1 MQPLERAVAIFC
13 IACIC
18 AELTTQLAGSTW
30 ARRCIKAV
38 AGLYILVVFA
48 RTVPQAHVQL
58 RAFLVP
64 VQEPVSIASPE
75 TAILAQTQAQLEQ
88 TLAEQ
93 WCTKTGREA
102 SVAVML
108 KETDSVVAVCSA
120 QMTLPANCTAEER
133 QQAGAFLQ
141 EKLQL
146 LPKQIQDRLQRG
158 RKHHEARTFGTEE
171 VAANPAEKAE
181 PCTACIGSGLHG
193 HGAHFAFRV
202 VPGKSPGGTAGCI
215 SGGGYLQNTA
225 GAAADRADRAG
236 TGSRKDHCDAHTGK
250 RGGDRLCL
258 GHALGTD
265 PDAADSCAAGRR
277 DRTGTNCLS
286 TDHLRCGGRLRGR
299 RRCPGRLPHAQSW

>member
-93 WCTKTGREA
+93 WYTKTGREA

-108 KETDSVVAVCSA
+108 KETDSVVAICSA

-133 QQAGAFLQ
+133 QQAGAFCR
-141 EKLQL
+141 KSFSCC
-146 LPKQIQDRLQRG
+146 RNRSGSLQRG

-181 PCTACIGSGLHG
+181 PCTACIGSGLHR
-193 HGAHFAFRV
+193 HGTHFAFRV
-202 VPGKSPGGTAGCI
+202 VSGKSPGGTAGCI

-250 RGGDRLCL
+250 RRRRPSMLW
-258 GHALGTD
+258 TR
-265 PDAADSCAAGRR
+265 SR
-277 DRTGTNCLS
+277 DRPRNNRPMCCWMTGPRWHKLFIYRPS
-286 TDHLRCGGRLRGR
+286 AVWRSSARAAEMSGS
-299 RRCPGRLPHAQSW
+299 PPASQSW

>member
-75 TAILAQTQAQLEQ
+75 TSILAQTQAQLEQ

-93 WCTKTGREA
+93 WYTKTGREA

-108 KETDSVVAVCSA
+108 KETDSVVAICSA

-146 LPKQIQDRLQRG
+146 LPEQIRIAAAG
-158 RKHHEARTFGTEE
+158 EETARTFGTEE

-181 PCTACIGSGLHG
+181 PCTACIGSGLHR

-236 TGSRKDHCDAHTGK
+236 TGSRKDHWRRPFMPWT
-250 RGGDRLCL
+250 R
-258 GHALGTD
+258 
-265 PDAADSCAAGRR
+265 SR
-277 DRTGTNCLS
+277 DRPRRSRLMCCWTTG
-286 TDHLRCGGRLRGR
+286 
-299 RRCPGRLPHAQSW
+299 PHWNKLFIYRPSAVWRSSARAAEMSGSPPASQSW

>member
-75 TAILAQTQAQLEQ
+75 TSILAQTQAQLEQ

-93 WCTKTGREA
+93 WYTKTGRE
-102 SVAVML
+102 
-108 KETDSVVAVCSA
+108 DSVVAICSA

-146 LPKQIQDRLQRG
+146 LPEQIR
-158 RKHHEARTFGTEE
+158 
-171 VAANPAEKAE
+171 
-181 PCTACIGSGLHG
+181 I
-193 HGAHFAFRV
+193 
-202 VPGKSPGGTAGCI
+202 
-215 SGGGYLQNTA
+215 
-225 GAAADRADRAG
+225 AAAG
-236 TGSRKDHCDAHTGK
+236 EET
-250 RGGDRLCL
+250 
-258 GHALGTD
+258 
-265 PDAADSCAAGRR
+265 P
-277 DRTGTNCLS
+277 
-286 TDHLRCGGRLRGR
+286 
-299 RRCPGRLPHAQSW
+299 

>member
-48 RTVPQAHVQL
+48 RTVPQAHV
-58 RAFLVP
+58 
-64 VQEPVSIASPE
+64 SIASPE

-108 KETDSVVAVCSA
+108 KETDSVVAICSA

-146 LPKQIQDRLQRG
+146 LPKQIR
-158 RKHHEARTFGTEE
+158 
-171 VAANPAEKAE
+171 
-181 PCTACIGSGLHG
+181 I
-193 HGAHFAFRV
+193 
-202 VPGKSPGGTAGCI
+202 
-215 SGGGYLQNTA
+215 
-225 GAAADRADRAG
+225 AAAG
-236 TGSRKDHCDAHTGK
+236 EEI
-250 RGGDRLCL
+250 
-258 GHALGTD
+258 
-265 PDAADSCAAGRR
+265 P
-277 DRTGTNCLS
+277 
-286 TDHLRCGGRLRGR
+286 
-299 RRCPGRLPHAQSW
+299 

>member
-1 MQPLERAVAIFC
+1 MQPLERAVAIFR

-48 RTVPQAHVQL
+48 RTVPQAHIQL
-58 RAFLVP
+58 RAFSVP
-64 VQEPVSIASPE
+64 VQDPVSIASPE

-93 WCTKTGREA
+93 WYTKTGREA

-108 KETDSVVAVCSA
+108 KETDSVVVICSA

-146 LPKQIQDRLQRG
+146 FPEQIRIT
-158 RKHHEARTFGTEE
+158 AAEE
-171 VAANPAEKAE
+171 ETP
-181 PCTACIGSGLHG
+181 
-193 HGAHFAFRV
+193 
-202 VPGKSPGGTAGCI
+202 
-215 SGGGYLQNTA
+215 
-225 GAAADRADRAG
+225 
-236 TGSRKDHCDAHTGK
+236 
-250 RGGDRLCL
+250 
-258 GHALGTD
+258 
-265 PDAADSCAAGRR
+265 
-277 DRTGTNCLS
+277 
-286 TDHLRCGGRLRGR
+286 
-299 RRCPGRLPHAQSW
+299 

>member
-93 WCTKTGREA
+93 WREA

-108 KETDSVVAVCSA
+108 KETDSVVAICSA

-146 LPKQIQDRLQRG
+146 LPKQIR
-158 RKHHEARTFGTEE
+158 
-171 VAANPAEKAE
+171 
-181 PCTACIGSGLHG
+181 I
-193 HGAHFAFRV
+193 
-202 VPGKSPGGTAGCI
+202 
-215 SGGGYLQNTA
+215 
-225 GAAADRADRAG
+225 AAAG
-236 TGSRKDHCDAHTGK
+236 EET
-250 RGGDRLCL
+250 
-258 GHALGTD
+258 
-265 PDAADSCAAGRR
+265 P
-277 DRTGTNCLS
+277 
-286 TDHLRCGGRLRGR
+286 
-299 RRCPGRLPHAQSW
+299 

>member
-48 RTVPQAHVQL
+48 RTVPQAHVQF

-64 VQEPVSIASPE
+64 MQEPVSIASPE
-75 TAILAQTQAQLEQ
+75 TAILAQTQARLEQ

-146 LPKQIQDRLQRG
+146 LPKQIR
-158 RKHHEARTFGTEE
+158 
-171 VAANPAEKAE
+171 
-181 PCTACIGSGLHG
+181 I
-193 HGAHFAFRV
+193 
-202 VPGKSPGGTAGCI
+202 
-215 SGGGYLQNTA
+215 
-225 GAAADRADRAG
+225 AAAG
-236 TGSRKDHCDAHTGK
+236 EET
-250 RGGDRLCL
+250 
-258 GHALGTD
+258 
-265 PDAADSCAAGRR
+265 P
-277 DRTGTNCLS
+277 
-286 TDHLRCGGRLRGR
+286 
-299 RRCPGRLPHAQSW
+299 